1 MRIGEDAGQLP
12 SLPSLPPTKVLLSS
26 MEDFPNHCPRFGSWR
41 KGCLCSFLKGASLCL
56 MGWGLFYPPP
66 KFGTCLEGAEL
77 WKSLS
82 FSVRVEKAETKG
94 LGLGLGLAPSCSLK
108 P

>member
-1 MRIGEDAGQLP
+1 
-12 SLPSLPPTKVLLSS
+12 
-26 MEDFPNHCPRFGSWR
+26 
-41 KGCLCSFLKGASLCL
+41 